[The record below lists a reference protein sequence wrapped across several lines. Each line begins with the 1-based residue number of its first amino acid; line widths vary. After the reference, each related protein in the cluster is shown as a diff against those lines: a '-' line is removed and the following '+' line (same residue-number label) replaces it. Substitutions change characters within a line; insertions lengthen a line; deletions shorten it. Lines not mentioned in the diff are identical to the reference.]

1 MLIEIFGNTVYEET
15 PCDGSRGLVSK
26 HVPKIIISERG
37 DSNLRDMYIKARD
50 FLTAA
55 LDNPY
60 YSIKTG
66 GSYMLEIEVKKSDD
80 TTCISTSASRSKI
93 PEKDFSF
100 KFNSLRDTLD
110 DNKNITIHGN
120 ITIDSQLNVVSFT
133 RDRIYEAE
141 PIGSS
146 TVLTQRQITDS
157 TSTTGKRYVYDEE
170 ISVEMTGGNLD
181 PFVERCQ
188 QEKSNVKSEGD
199 AGSVTTNEDSESP
212 VNLSENSFSVHKGS
226 IRVSQP
232 DLEIGTVEGSSF
244 SVDTEKQRRQDEF
257 LKNMSRKISKRNKD
271 LRNPK

>member
-1 MLIEIFGNTVYEET
+1 MLIEIFSNTVYEET
-15 PCDGSRGLVSK
+15 PCDGSRGLASK

-66 GSYMLEIEVKKSDD
+66 GSYMLEIEVKKCDD
-80 TTCISTSASRSKI
+80 TTSISTSASRSKI

-110 DNKNITIHGN
+110 GNRNITIHGY
-120 ITIDSQLNVVSFT
+120 ITIDSQLNVISFT
-133 RDRIYEAE
+133 RDRIYEVKS
-141 PIGSS
+141 IDSN
-146 TVLTQRQITDS
+146 TVLTQQQITDS
-157 TSTTGKRYVYDEE
+157 TSTTGKRYVYDE

-188 QEKSNVKSEGD
+188 QEKSNVKSEDD
-199 AGSVTTNEDSESP
+199 AGSDTTNEDSESP